1 MENNVNENSES
12 GGFGM
17 TQEEVKNYQVRNFFG
32 RVKYYLALLEP
43 ALVKIFNALIYSL
56 IKFLKA
62 FVGGMIKMILG
73 KEV

>member
-1 MENNVNENSES
+1 MENNVNENPEGSD
-12 GGFGM
+12 FGM
-17 TQEEVKNYQVRNFFG
+17 TEDEVKNYQVRSFFG
-32 RVKYYLALLEP
+32 KVKYYLALAEP

-62 FVGGMIKMILG
+62 FIGGIFKMILG